1 MPFFDPGVLR
11 LLGYALLFLLVA
23 PLFPFLYV
31 VLAWRSD
38 ARGRAEG
45 MGTFAS
51 LLYFRTASAL
61 LALAGAANL
70 TYGWFSTTPQTPM
83 LTRLSWG
90 MLVGSAAFLVLH
102 VVVFLILGIALTQ
115 VTHLAARNPALRMGV
130 WLGLVIA
137 TLFATGLTY
146 MLNLS
151 TADRLPLAEVVGGG
165 VLGVGIMAWHL
176 WRRHPRLGRTFD
188 EAPLGDEVRTPPH
201 APGGPRV

>member
-102 VVVFLILGIALTQ
+102 VVLVEMRFAAHPARARMRRVFTGFLMVMAGLVALT
-115 VTHLAARNPALRMGV
+115 T
-130 WLGLVIA
+130 LVLFFM
-137 TLFATGLTY
+137 TLFQEAEKPKEVEQRWDELKLYGSWTAYYLVAYLAST
-146 MLNLS
+146 LWLS
-151 TADRLPLAEVVGGG
+151 RGARGA
-165 VLGVGIMAWHL
+165 A
-176 WRRHPRLGRTFD
+176 
-188 EAPLGDEVRTPPH
+188 A
-201 APGGPRV
+201 